1 MKKILALA
9 ILATMFVGCDE
20 ENTPEKN
27 DFIPTG
33 VYFSYGVDATTR
45 TSVKVDGN
53 ATQFL
58 WSAGDKLGIS
68 CEESNKVTNKQVSVA
83 AEYDGLN
90 KASIPTGIEF
100 NGDAEHTFYLYYP
113 YKTSSTAYPVNITS
127 VRHTLKASQNG
138 VIGANDFMWDK
149 ITTTVANPA
158 VSSDMRH
165 PFAYVRFYIVDV
177 EGNEEDVAVAGS
189 SVTAIT
195 MTADGTLAG
204 DFTADFNNFEKN
216 QVSFGGSTSSSVTLI
231 PTNPLTILTET
242 EYKEAKKSIPANY
255 PVMIINP
262 AGVGASFDASVQV
275 AGMAPMKTKFN
286 MGSRK
291 FEANNFYNIGLG
303 GSFVNG
309 KLTFTVIDWE
319 RVTLDVTF
327 N

>member
-27 DFIPTG
+27 DGFIPTG

-45 TSVKVDGN
+45 TSVEVNGN

-58 WSAGDKLGIS
+58 WSAGDQLGIS
-68 CEESNKVTNKQVSVA
+68 CAESNNVTNKQVSVA
-83 AEYDGLN
+83 AEYGGKN
-90 KASIPTGIEF
+90 VAKIPTGIEF

-138 VIGANDFMWDK
+138 VVGTNDFMWDK
-149 ITTTVANPA
+149 ITTTVANPN
-158 VSSDMRH
+158 VSSVMKH
-165 PFAYVRFYIVDV
+165 PFAYVRFYIVNTDAENTAINNKTV
-177 EGNEEDVAVAGS
+177 S
-189 SVTAIT
+189 SIT

-216 QVSFGGSTSSSVTLI
+216 QVSFGGTLSKSVTL
-231 PTNPLTILTET
+231 TAPLTVLPSKEA
-242 EYKEAKKSIPANY
+242 YAEAKKEIPADY

-275 AGMAPMKTKFN
+275 AGMAPMNTTFN

-309 KLTFTVIDWE
+309 KLTFTVVDWE

>member
-45 TSVKVDGN
+45 TSVEVNGN
-53 ATQFL
+53 TTQFL

-83 AEYDGLN
+83 AEYDGKN
-90 KASIPTGIEF
+90 EASIPTGIEF

-127 VRHTLKASQNG
+127 VSHTLKSSQNG

-149 ITTTVANPA
+149 ITTTVAKPV
-158 VSSDMRH
+158 VSSEMKH
-165 PFAYVRFYIVDV
+165 PFAYIRFYIVNID
-177 EGNEEDVAVAGS
+177 EDDTSINGKTVS
-189 SVTAIT
+189 SIT
-195 MTADGTLAG
+195 MSADGTLAG
-204 DFTADFNNFEKN
+204 DFVADFNNFEKN
-216 QVSFGGSTSSSVTLI
+216 LVNFGGATSKSVTL
-231 PTNPLTILTET
+231 TAPLQVLSKAAYT
-242 EYKEAKKSIPANY
+242 EAKKSIPANY

-262 AGVGASFDASVQV
+262 TGVGASFDASVQV
-275 AGMAPMKTKFN
+275 AGMAPMNTTFDMKGK
-286 MGSRK
+286 K